1 MKKVMVALMLL
12 LIESLLFYL
21 YAIPTEA
28 WAYSSVF
35 IILIFGGWTGID
47 EIRKRKKC
55 EQLKTI
61 RKEAEVYLEMEHFG
75 KPEDA
80 VEREYQ
86 NLAEL
91 LGRQWENAKQEASC
105 QISEANRY
113 YIRWSHQIKTPIA
126 ALRLLLEEEE
136 LDRSAMAGEVYRIEQ
151 YVEAALQYQRLESG
165 QKDLV
170 FDHYSLEMIVKK
182 ALKKTGV
189 LFRQTRLA
197 LELGDLPNGCADR

>member
-113 YIRWSHQIKTPIA
+113 YIRWSHQIKNWIA
-126 ALRLLLEEEE
+126 VPWSEKSIGLNSMWRRHFSINVWRA
-136 LDRSAMAGEVYRIEQ
+136 D
-151 YVEAALQYQRLESG
+151 
-165 QKDLV
+165 
-170 FDHYSLEMIVKK
+170 KK
-182 ALKKTGV
+182 IWYLTITAWK
-189 LFRQTRLA
+189 
-197 LELGDLPNGCADR
+197 

>member
-80 VEREYQ
+80 VERH
-86 NLAEL
+86 
-91 LGRQWENAKQEASC
+91 KVV
-105 QISEANRY
+105 
-113 YIRWSHQIKTPIA
+113 TP
-126 ALRLLLEEEE
+126 
-136 LDRSAMAGEVYRIEQ
+136 DQ
-151 YVEAALQYQRLESG
+151 
-165 QKDLV
+165 D
-170 FDHYSLEMIVKK
+170 
-182 ALKKTGV
+182 
-189 LFRQTRLA
+189 
-197 LELGDLPNGCADR
+197 ADRCTSPAFRRGRTGSQCHGRRSLSD